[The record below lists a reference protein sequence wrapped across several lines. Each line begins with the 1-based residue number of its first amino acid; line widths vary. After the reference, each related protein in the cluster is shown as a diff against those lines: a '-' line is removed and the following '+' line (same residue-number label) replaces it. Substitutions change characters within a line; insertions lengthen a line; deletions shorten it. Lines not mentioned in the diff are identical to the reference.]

1 MVTVVARA
9 RRESLDGQRI
19 KNMKQIKCAELVSEI
34 RIGSF
39 FTEVSVTLFGKM
51 VQTCCSMLEILS
63 STLNVDKMFLQNV
76 LMLEHLREGG
86 QFFET

>member
-1 MVTVVARA
+1 
-9 RRESLDGQRI
+9 
-19 KNMKQIKCAELVSEI
+19 
-34 RIGSF
+34 
-39 FTEVSVTLFGKM
+39 M